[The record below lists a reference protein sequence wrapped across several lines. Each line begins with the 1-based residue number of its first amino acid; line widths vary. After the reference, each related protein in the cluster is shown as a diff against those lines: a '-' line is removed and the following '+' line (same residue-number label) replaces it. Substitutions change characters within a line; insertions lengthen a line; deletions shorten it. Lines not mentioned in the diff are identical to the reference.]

1 MANEKKQAD
10 GRKGIRDWGSVECWG
25 TAMAIGGVRA
35 RLDAVERVISAYCEM
50 QEGAAML
57 DETRNLGGAAP
68 ELNSACYALSCE
80 IDVLESLEK
89 GIKEYLGK

>member
-1 MANEKKQAD
+1 
-10 GRKGIRDWGSVECWG
+10 
-25 TAMAIGGVRA
+25 
-35 RLDAVERVISAYCEM
+35 
-50 QEGAAML
+50 ML